1 MWGYRQTCRRS
12 RARCHRAA
20 RYARAPRVRSRIF
33 GTSRC
38 RGNRVAN
45 GQSRLLPGNA
55 GSHPRQVRRASHRFH
70 EEVKQR
76 AALCQTG
83 LAKKLTLEIDMPVA
97 AHRSQAPSA
106 VRTELTAIFIS
117 LELSQSKW
125 LVTSLAPGNG
135 EKMSKFVV
143 ATKDVAGHV
152 IDNRRARPQVA
163 RGSMEICQRWRD
175 HRGRRIDHRVAL
187 RTPFLEFSHG
197 FEPWVD
203 ARMTNR
209 VITGPEKPLAEIGLV
224 DEPKSAECGM
234 LAMLPRAATVY
245 KLDQA
250 RYRVASCNGFSPWI
264 QPMIRIYEMP
274 P

>member
-70 EEVKQR
+70 EEVNSER
-76 AALCQTG
+76 
-83 LAKKLTLEIDMPVA
+83 
-97 AHRSQAPSA
+97 RSARLVSLKNSLWRSTCRLQLIVPKRRPLFAPSLP
-106 VRTELTAIFIS
+106 RFFIS

-135 EKMSKFVV
+135 EKMSKFIV

-234 LAMLPRAATVY
+234 LVLLPRAATVY
-245 KLDQA
+245 KLD
-250 RYRVASCNGFSPWI
+250 
-264 QPMIRIYEMP
+264 
-274 P
+274 